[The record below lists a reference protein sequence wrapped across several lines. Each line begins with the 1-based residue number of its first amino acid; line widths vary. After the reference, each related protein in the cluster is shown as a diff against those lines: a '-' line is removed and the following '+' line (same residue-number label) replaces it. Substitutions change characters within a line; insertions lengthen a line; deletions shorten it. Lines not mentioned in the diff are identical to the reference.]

1 MKVKCEF
8 ADDCPVRRRRAQ
20 AKRLMQDP
28 KRKGELGELVFVL
41 TAASHGL
48 IVSKP
53 YGDSACYDF
62 LVQSGRRIR
71 RVQVKAAFT
80 ERLGSYTFNVTSG
93 RHRYYTEKD
102 IDFLAAYIGPLDVW
116 YIVPVHVI
124 RSTAAI
130 VISPGARLKQRGT
143 RFEPYREA
151 WHLLTRKSR
160 RAKQSVIE
168 SDTPEPTREGTP
180 PQIAEPP
187 S

>member
-1 MKVKCEF
+1 MKGKCEF

-20 AKRLMQDP
+20 AKRLAQDP

-53 YGDSACYDF
+53 YGDSASYDF
-62 LVQSGRRIR
+62 LVQSGRRIIR
-71 RVQVKAAFT
+71 IQVKAAFT
-80 ERLGSYTFNVTSG
+80 ERNGAYSFNVTSG

-102 IDFLAAYIGPLDVW
+102 IDFLAAYIGPLDIW

-124 RSTAAI
+124 QSTAAI
-130 VISPGARLKQRGT
+130 VITPRLRSKQHSAR
-143 RFEPYREA
+143 FDPYREA
-151 WHLLTRKSR
+151 WHLLTRKSQR
-160 RAKQSVIE
+160 KRQPVIE
-168 SDTPEPTREGTP
+168 GDPPETSGEDKQ
-180 PQIAEPP
+180 PQAEPQ

>member
-1 MKVKCEF
+1 MKRKCEF

-53 YGDSACYDF
+53 YGDSAAYDF

-124 RSTAAI
+124 QSTAAI
-130 VISPGARLKQRGT
+130 VISPGARLKQRGR

-151 WHLLTRKSR
+151 WHLLTRKPR
-160 RAKQSVIE
+160 RQTVIE
-168 SDTPEPTREGTP
+168 SNKPESSSEGTH
-180 PQIAEPP
+180 PQTAEPP